1 MGEKTA
7 SNLKSK
13 STLGFGSQ
21 QENILGFGTW
31 QKLADG
37 QWSGAVP
44 QLHSEMNATDSP
56 SAPTSRE
63 EKKLSSVGSFLFIH
77 ITLLTWANIF
87 QI

>member
-21 QENILGFGTW
+21 QENILGFGMW
-31 QKLADG
+31 PKLADG

-56 SAPTSRE
+56 FAPTSSE

-77 ITLLTWANIF
+77 ITLLTWTNIF